1 MKTANLPSHRC
12 AYLFFALSLLCVTLP
27 LVIGPAQ
34 GRLIA
39 NVINLAIL
47 LSAVA
52 AVGRTKRSFIIAT
65 LVGLPVVGFQLLG
78 FVREEPLYLVYSWAF
93 GSGFYCIALV
103 LLLRYVLLPEGMNSD
118 KLYGAAAAYLMLG
131 IVWAYW
137 YGIIQYFYPGAFSP
151 AGAPL
156 SLFDLLYFS
165 FAVLTTAGFGDI
177 VPVAAVARGLTM
189 LEQVVGVL
197 YIAILI
203 ARLHSMYSTD
213 EQGQ

>member
-1 MKTANLPSHRC
+1 MSGNRC
-12 AYLFFALSLLCVTLP
+12 AYLFFALLLLLVTLP
-27 LVIGPAQ
+27 LLIGTEG
-34 GRLIA
+34 GRVVA

-47 LSAVA
+47 LAAVA
-52 AVGRTKRSFIIAT
+52 AVGRTKHSFVVAA

-78 FVREEPLYLVYSWAF
+78 FARAEPFYLMCSWAF
-93 GSGFYCIALV
+93 GSAFYCVALV
-103 LLLRYVLLPEGMNSD
+103 LLLRYVLMPENMNSD

-137 YGIIQYFYPGAFSP
+137 YGIIQFFYPGAFTP

-156 SLFDLLYFS
+156 AMFDLLYFS

-213 EQGQ
+213 E

>member
-1 MKTANLPSHRC
+1 MKHPNLSTNRC
-12 AYLFFALSLLCVTLP
+12 AYLFFALLLLLVTLP
-27 LVIGPAQ
+27 LMIGSQA
-34 GRLIA
+34 GRIAA

-47 LSAVA
+47 LAAVA
-52 AVGRTKRSFIIAT
+52 AVARTKHSMIMAT
-65 LVGLPVVGFQLLG
+65 LLALPVVGFQLLG
-78 FVREEPLYLVYSWAF
+78 FVRAEPLYLVWSWAF
-93 GSGFYCIALV
+93 GSAFYCMTLV
-103 LLLRYVLLPEGMNSD
+103 LLLRYVLLPQAMNSD

-131 IVWAYW
+131 VLWAYW

-156 SLFDLLYFS
+156 TLFDLLYFS

-203 ARLHSMYSTD
+203 ARLHSMYSTGED
-213 EQGQ
+213 TK

>member
-1 MKTANLPSHRC
+1 VKTANLPTQRC
-12 AYLFFALSLLCVTLP
+12 AYLFFALLLLLVCLP
-27 LVIGPAQ
+27 LFIGSAA
-34 GRLIA
+34 GRVAA

-47 LSAVA
+47 LAAVA
-52 AVGRTKRSFIIAT
+52 VVGRTKRSLVVAI
-65 LVGLPVVGFQLLG
+65 LVGLPVVGFQLLA
-78 FVREEPLYLVYSWAF
+78 FVQAEQLYLICSWAF
-93 GSGFYCIALV
+93 GSAFYCITLV
-103 LLLRYVLLPEGMNSD
+103 LLLRYVLNSD

-156 SLFDLLYFS
+156 NLFDLLYFS

-203 ARLHSMYSTD
+203 ARLSGMYSAD
-213 EQGQ
+213 EKQ